1 MSISNLGIILLS
13 SVLIFTLAPV
23 GAAQSTTQDQVTMQ
37 KSATPKAPA
46 SKDAGTATT
55 SKDRVREIQTAL
67 KDAGFDP
74 GPIDGIIGP
83 RTTKAIRT
91 FQFHTGTLATGK
103 LNDETL
109 TTLGIGATPPAELA
123 RVEPLE
129 APVPAELAPAEKP
142 AAALPTEDSEEA
154 FIRDNLSLSS
164 ESHLSS
170 IEDIRQVQH
179 SLKALEYNPGEING
193 MMSSETQQAVRE
205 FQLLNGL
212 PVTGAVDQ
220 QTKKALDAA
229 MQGGGAHSSDL
240 TQRQKPGEPAPLVA
254 EAHPQTRD
262 KTTKTR
268 ADTRHVEG
276 ETYHRDTRAE
286 ASTQATTKMD
296 TKTSGKVD
304 KDASERVTKA
314 VEVLNELAGT
324 PDKRIPNEL
333 LERAEAIAV
342 IPNMIKGAFGLG
354 GRYGKGVVT
363 QRVSGRW
370 SPPAFIEIGGGSF
383 GAQIGVSST
392 DLVLIFTDAKAL
404 DLLAGGKD
412 LKLGVDASVA
422 AGPVGRSAEAGVNAN
437 LKTGVYAYSRAKGL
451 FAGVAL
457 DGAVL
462 DMDNSVNEKV
472 YGQGVDAKS
481 ILAGN
486 TSANTTVRPFMD
498 AVERVVPKKKISQR
512 D

>member
-1 MSISNLGIILLS
+1 MKKG
-13 SVLIFTLAPV
+13 
-23 GAAQSTTQDQVTMQ
+23 
-37 KSATPKAPA
+37 TPKATV
-46 SKDAGTATT
+46 SKDAGKAATSESDKTAQR
-55 SKDRVREIQTAL
+55 SREEVRQIQTAL
-67 KDAGFDP
+67 KNAGFDP

-83 RTTKAIRT
+83 RTTRAIRT
-91 FQFHTGTLATGK
+91 FQFDTGTLATGK

-109 TTLGIGATPPAELA
+109 TTLGTGAKPPAELA
-123 RVEPLE
+123 RAEPLE
-129 APVPAELAPAEKP
+129 APAPAEP
-142 AAALPTEDSEEA
+142 APAEEPA
-154 FIRDNLSLSS
+154 PAPPA

-170 IEDIRQVQH
+170 IEDIRQVQNA
-179 SLKALEYNPGEING
+179 LTALEYNPGEING
-193 MMSSETQQAVRE
+193 MMTSDTQQAVRE

-212 PVTGAVDQ
+212 PVTGTADQ
-220 QTKKALDAA
+220 QTKMALDAA
-229 MQGGGAHSSDL
+229 MQGGGAYSSDL
-240 TQRQKPGEPAPLVA
+240 TQRQKPGEPGLEEPAAAEPAAAEPAPGEPAPLVP
-254 EAHPQTRD
+254 EADPQT
-262 KTTKTR
+262 KKSTTTTETK

-276 ETYHRDTRAE
+276 EDHHPGTRAE
-286 ASTQATTKMD
+286 VNTQTTAKTD

-314 VEVLNELAGT
+314 VEVLNDLAGT

-342 IPNMIKGAFGLG
+342 IPNMVKGAFGLG

-363 QRVSGRW
+363 QRLGGGRW

-392 DLVLIFTDAKAL
+392 DLVLVFTDAKAL
-404 DLLAGGKD
+404 DLLSGGKD
-412 LKLGVDASVA
+412 LKLGADASVA

-437 LKTGVYAYSRAKGL
+437 LKTGVYAYSRSKGL

-472 YGQGVDAKS
+472 YGKGVDAKS

-498 AVERVVPKKKISQR
+498 TVERVVPKKKISQK